1 MCGVEDEA
9 WPEVGS
15 LFAIGEEGVWLGEGT
30 VGVAGGDEMGV
41 RGSGGVEV
49 GEGGKGEVVVV
60 GDVVECGWWGEV
72 VELALILAE
81 RLDSGKSV
89 GLLLM

>member
-1 MCGVEDEA
+1 MCDVEDEA

-30 VGVAGGDEMGV
+30 VRVAGGDEMGV

-49 GEGGKGEVVVV
+49 GEGGEGEVVVV
-60 GDVVECGWWGEV
+60 GDFGECGWWGEV
-72 VELALILAE
+72 VELALFLAE
-81 RLDSGKSV
+81 RSDSGKSV

>member
-1 MCGVEDEA
+1 MCGVEYEA